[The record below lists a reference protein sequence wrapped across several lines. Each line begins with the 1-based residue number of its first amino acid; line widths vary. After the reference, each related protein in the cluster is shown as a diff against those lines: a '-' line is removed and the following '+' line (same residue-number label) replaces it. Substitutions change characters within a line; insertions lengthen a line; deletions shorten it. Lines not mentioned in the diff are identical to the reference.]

1 MPTPF
6 QLAMLG
12 LFVVALIVN
21 YWAQLRQM
29 FSRFVSASHTD
40 TVPPVNPVKPTTAY
54 TVQDLVTIA
63 ELRDRL
69 SRAGCNEGVEACKM
83 LLRVMIEFKL
93 P

>member
-12 LFVVALIVN
+12 LFVVALLVN
-21 YWAQLRQM
+21 YWAQLRQLLG
-29 FSRFVSASHTD
+29 RLVPARTN
-40 TVPPVNPVKPTTAY
+40 TPPVKQTAAY
-54 TVQDLVTIA
+54 TVQDLVTVA

-69 SRAGCNEGVEACKM
+69 ARVGCNEGVEACKM